1 MKVKFVNADEM
12 KKEMRVAGWMAS
24 VSTDTE
30 ADQMKIA
37 EHCAKSGHGTP
48 FRATRFVFEVSEVSR
63 VLSHELVRH
72 EIGLAKV
79 QRSQRYVKEDGFKY
93 VTPKGIMDIRVLVS
107 VPIIDVDGVE
117 TFKAETWLNFD
128 QFQDIVKQMYNGY
141 TEQGAKAE
149 DARYAL
155 TNATFTKLHLSF
167 DLEAL
172 QQFCYRRCCT
182 RAQWEIRELADVLK
196 YFVVQELPV
205 LEPLLGAPCQIHGYC
220 PEVKGCGRAPSKQ
233 KMKEMYELAVKS
245 LEKAEKV
252 E

>member
-1 MKVKFVNADEM
+1 MKVRFVNADEM

-30 ADQMKIA
+30 ADQLKIA

-79 QRSQRYVKEDGFKY
+79 QRSQRYVKEDGFTFT
-93 VTPKGIMDIRVLVS
+93 TPKS
-107 VPIIDVDGVE
+107 TDGK
-117 TFKAETWLNFD
+117 TFKVIMGDEQVEMTFSDMVAYT
-128 QFQDIVKQMYNGY
+128 QDFYDAMIEAGIKQ
-141 TEQGAKAE
+141 E
-149 DARYAL
+149 DARYIL
-155 TNATFTKLHLSF
+155 PNATHTKLHLSF

-182 RAQWEIRELADVLK
+182 RAQWEIRELANTIKILVL
-196 YFVVQELPV
+196 QELPV

-220 PEVKGCGRAPSKQ
+220 PEAKGCGRAPSK
-233 KMKEMYELAVKS
+233 EDFLRYA
-245 LEKAEKV
+245 KAGETYLNVTQGAGLK
-252 E
+252 

>member
-1 MKVKFVNADEM
+1 MKVRLVNADEM

-79 QRSQRYVKEDGFKY
+79 QRSQRYVKEDGFTY
-93 VTPKGIMDIRVLVS
+93 TTPDSLKGKTIQIQIPNTDPPYQQMS
-107 VPIIDVDGVE
+107 FEDVQSLLE
-117 TFKAETWLNFD
+117 
-128 QFQDIVKQMYNGY
+128 QFY
-141 TEQGAKAE
+141 TGALEQGVKAE
-149 DARYAL
+149 DARYIL
-155 TNATFTKLHLSF
+155 SNATHTKLHLSF

-182 RAQWEIRELADVLK
+182 RAQWEIRELAEIIKKLIL
-196 YFVVQELPV
+196 QELPV

-245 LEKAEKV
+245 LEKVEK